1 VQRAVRLSVAAVVE
15 SVAAGAAGAG
25 LDRGGGAEL
34 REGGFASEA
43 LDVLAGGDE
52 QLAGALGADSEEL
65 DGPRS
70 GGGDELLELSVEFEE
85 FAVERTDASGEATE
99 GVLGRLQ
106 RLMQVRGVGTE
117 AEAQSGSC
125 LQCPAVPELTA
136 QRFGCGDDQVVEL
149 LEGGGARF
157 QRAGPGY
164 CKLADRFD
172 DPLVCFGTAVAVPA
186 SAARAASSASIG
198 SLLPSR

>member
-1 VQRAVRLSVAAVVE
+1 VAV
-15 SVAAGAAGAG
+15 GAAGAC

-34 REGGFASEA
+34 REGGGFASET
-43 LDVLAGGDE
+43 LDVLAGGAE

-65 DGPRS
+65 DGPRG
-70 GGGDELLELSVEFEE
+70 GGGDEMLELSVELEE
-85 FAVERTDASGEATE
+85 FAVEQADAAGEAAE
-99 GVLGRLQ
+99 GVLGRLEWVVQ
-106 RLMQVRGVGTE
+106 ARAVGAQVE
-117 AEAQSGSC
+117 AESGSRF
-125 LQCPAVPELTA
+125 QGSSAAELAA
-136 QRFGCGDDQVVEL
+136 QLFGCGDDQVVEL